1 MSETFGRTAK
11 DNNHQVKRSV
21 TDSTFH
27 VLLDYGKY
35 CRIWPYIDKRTDELY
50 VSVGLARSF
59 KEPLCKL
66 LLSRDYGESWD
77 QIADF
82 QSMDKR
88 NTTTGQPFITA
99 EGVILLP
106 VWNAG
111 FYTHGATWFAIYR
124 SYDHGASWQKV
135 YEDVNGTYANHFFQ
149 DISDGSIYIGVGV
162 GGGGTKNRVRYAPTK
177 SYLLKSPDLG
187 TSWQR
192 VLEVDYPTALYGGT
206 AFNGTVLATARE
218 KKAVFRSVD
227 GGNSWFEIYLGN
239 IARSATYIEELEK
252 TVISSN
258 SSIFVS
264 SDSSSWIQ
272 IKAPIIGLALRY
284 PTFYK
289 GQLYMTGVGYGG
301 SYVISTN
308 LNKWQVIF
316 DEKESSNNNFF
327 ARMAIANDYI
337 FLGGELNGVLLRVKA
352 SLCKPRSINAFNLLK
367 TNLIHSFLLIKRG
380 IRKNET

>member
-1 MSETFGRTAK
+1 MGGTFGHTAE
-11 DNNHQVKRSV
+11 DNNHQAKRSV
-21 TDSTFH
+21 VGSTFH
-27 VLLDYGKY
+27 VLLDYGKH
-35 CRIWPYIDKRTDELY
+35 CRIWPYINKHTNELY

-59 KEPLCKL
+59 KAPLCKL
-66 LLSRDYGESWD
+66 LLSRNYGESWD

-88 NTTTGQPFITA
+88 NTTTGQPFITT
-99 EGVILLP
+99 EGVIFIP

-111 FYTHGATWFAIYR
+111 FYTRGTTWFAIYR
-124 SYDHGASWQKV
+124 SEDNGSSWKKV
-135 YEDVNGTYANHFFQ
+135 YQDIEGTYAKHFFQ
-149 DISDGSIYIGVGV
+149 DTSDGSVYIGVGI
-162 GGGGTKNRVRYAPTK
+162 GGGGAKNRVRYAPAK
-177 SYLLKSPDLG
+177 SYLLKSTDFG
-187 TSWQR
+187 MTWQR
-192 VLEVDYPTALYGGT
+192 VLEVDYPTSLYCGT
-206 AFNGTVLATARE
+206 AFNGMVLATARE

-239 IARSATYIEELEK
+239 IARSATYVEELEK

-264 SDSSSWIQ
+264 SDGSSWIR

-289 GQLYMTGVGYGG
+289 GQLYMTGVGYGS

-308 LNKWQVIF
+308 LSKWQVIF
-316 DEKESSNNNFF
+316 DEKERTGNNFF

-337 FLGGELNGVLLRVKA
+337 FLGGELNGVLFRVKA
-352 SLCKPRSINAFNLLK
+352 SLCKPRSMSAFQLLR
-367 TNLIHSFLLIKRG
+367 TNLSRSFSLIKRG

>member
-1 MSETFGRTAK
+1 MGGAFEHTAK
-11 DNNHQVKRSV
+11 ERNHQVKRSV
-21 TDSTFH
+21 VDSSFH

-35 CRIWPYIDKRTDELY
+35 CRIWPYINKRTNELY

-66 LLSRDYGESWD
+66 LLSRNYGESWD

-88 NTTTGQPFITA
+88 NTTTGQPFITI

-111 FYTHGATWFAIYR
+111 FYTHGTTWFAIYR
-124 SYDHGASWQKV
+124 SDDNGSSWKKV
-135 YEDVNGTYANHFFQ
+135 YEDMKGTYANHFFQ
-149 DISDGSIYIGVGV
+149 DASDGSIYIGVGV
-162 GGGGTKNRVRYAPTK
+162 GGGGAKDKVRYAPTK
-177 SYLLKSPDLG
+177 SYLLKSADFG
-187 TSWQR
+187 VTWQK

-206 AFNGTVLATARE
+206 AFNGTILATARE

-227 GGNSWFEIYLGN
+227 GGNSWFEIYMGN

-252 TVISSN
+252 TVVSSN

-264 SDSSSWIQ
+264 DDGSSWIR
-272 IKAPIIGLALRY
+272 IKAPLIGLALRY

-289 GQLYMTGVGYGG
+289 GQLYMTGVGYGS

-308 LNKWQVIF
+308 LSKWQVIF
-316 DEKESSNNNFF
+316 DEKERTGNNFF

-337 FLGGELNGVLLRVKA
+337 FLGGELNGVLFRVKA
-352 SLCKPRSINAFNLLK
+352 SLCKPRSMSAFQLLR
-367 TNLIHSFLLIKRG
+367 TNLSRSFSLIKRG